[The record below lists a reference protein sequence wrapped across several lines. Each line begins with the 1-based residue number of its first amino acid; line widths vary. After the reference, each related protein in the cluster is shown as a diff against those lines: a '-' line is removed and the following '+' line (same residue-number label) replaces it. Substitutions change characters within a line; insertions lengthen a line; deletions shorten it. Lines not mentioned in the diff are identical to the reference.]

1 MTKITMTAN
10 KGQTHVQRA
19 VSGATRLFFVLV
31 LCLIIAPAAWSGY
44 QEGKDAYNRK
54 DYATARKELQPVAEQ
69 GDAEAQYLIGYM
81 YYNEDRRCRG
91 HKMAW
96 QGRRAGPSQ
105 STSAP
110 WHDVSLRLFGR
121 GGKLRGGRKVAW
133 QSR

>member
-31 LCLIIAPAAWSGY
+31 LCLIIAPSAWSGY

-81 YYNEDRRCRG
+81 YYKGQGVKTDGAETVQRPQNGLARPQSKAISK
-91 HKMAW
+91 HKCAL
-96 QGRRAGPSQ
+96 A
-105 STSAP
+105 
-110 WHDVSLRLFGR
+110 
-121 GGKLRGGRKVAW
+121 
-133 QSR
+133 